1 MKRYSVFIVSLL
13 ISSMLLTACSQS
25 KKQEVENTAKIS
37 SLSLV
42 VSQIGEIPPKN
53 NEMEKAIE
61 AYTNTD
67 LQIQWIPFS
76 AYDEKVKVM
85 IASGELP
92 KLIKLSYT
100 PTIIATLKAGQFW
113 EIGPY
118 LKDYQ
123 QLSAQNM
130 LYYDNIAVGG
140 KIYGVP
146 LYRPLGRAV
155 IHYRKDWFDILGL
168 KLPKTLDDWYTVIKA
183 LTLGDP
189 DKNGKNDTYGMILEK
204 RYNQDV
210 SSILTRFSVSQGGPN
225 KWKVENGRFTPEF
238 MTEPFHET
246 MKLFKRLYQEKLMN
260 QDFAV
265 ADATETSKLY
275 ELGRAGTQVVGGN
288 AQSWQDKLV
297 KAVPSAVVEVAPLE
311 GPEGIRLPGEPGNV
325 GFLAIPKDAVKTEA
339 EMRKILAFLDKLL
352 EPAMQTV
359 LSKGIENRHWID
371 KGEYTEVL
379 DRELD
384 LKEVKTY
391 RDTFPYID
399 SNPALKP
406 IRQPDLY
413 RKNQQ
418 IIKENELYIVP
429 NPALTLES
437 ETYAERGKELEVLI
451 TDAQTKFIMG
461 KIDEAGWK
469 SEIEKWR
476 EAGGDKMIRE
486 YEEAYTKKDKDK

>member
-1 MKRYSVFIVSLL
+1 MKRYSVFIISLL
-13 ISSMLLTACSQS
+13 TSSILLTACGQS
-25 KKQEVENTAKIS
+25 KKPEVEHAANIS

-53 NEMEKAIE
+53 NEIEKAIE

-118 LKDYQ
+118 LKDYKH
-123 QLSAQNM
+123 LSEQNKQ
-130 LYYDNIAVGG
+130 YYDNIAVGG

-146 LYRPLGRAV
+146 LFRVLGRAS
-155 IHYRKDWFDILGL
+155 IQYRKDWFDSLGL
-168 KLPKTLDDWYTVIKA
+168 KPPKTLDDWYEVIKA

-189 DKNGKNDTYGMILEK
+189 DKNGKNDTYGIILEK

-210 SSILTRFSVSQGGPN
+210 SSTLTRFSVSHGGPN

-238 MTEPFHET
+238 MMESFYET
-246 MKLFKRLYQEKLMN
+246 MKLFRRLYEEKLMN
-260 QDFAV
+260 QDFAIV
-265 ADATETSKLY
+265 DGTETNKIY
-275 ELGRAGTQVVGGN
+275 ELGRAGIQVVGGS

-297 KAVPSAVVEVAPLE
+297 KTVPSAVVEVTPLE
-311 GPEGIRLPGEPGNV
+311 GPGGIRLPGEPGNV
-325 GFLAIPKDAVKTEA
+325 GFLAIPKDTVKTEA
-339 EMRKILAFLDKLL
+339 EMRGILAFLDKLL
-352 EPAMQTV
+352 EPAVQTV
-359 LSKGIENRHWID
+359 LNRGIQDRHWID
-371 KGEYTEVL
+371 NGDYAEVL
-379 DRELD
+379 NRELD
-384 LKEVKTY
+384 LKEVKPY
-391 RDTFPYID
+391 RDSLPYID

-437 ETYAERGKELEVLI
+437 ETYAERGKELEVMI

-461 KIDEAGWK
+461 KLDETGWK
-469 SEIEKWR
+469 AEIDKWR
-476 EAGGDKMIRE
+476 KAGGDRMIRE
-486 YEEAYTKKDKDK
+486 YEEAYSRKDK

>member
-25 KKQEVENTAKIS
+25 KKQEVENTAKTS

-53 NEMEKAIE
+53 NEIEKAIE
-61 AYTNTD
+61 AYTNVD

-168 KLPKTLDDWYTVIKA
+168 KLPKTLNDWYAVIKA
-183 LTLGDP
+183 LTL
-189 DKNGKNDTYGMILEK
+189 
-204 RYNQDV
+204 V
-210 SSILTRFSVSQGGPN
+210 TRIRM
-225 KWKVENGRFTPEF
+225 GR
-238 MTEPFHET
+238 
-246 MKLFKRLYQEKLMN
+246 
-260 QDFAV
+260 
-265 ADATETSKLY
+265 
-275 ELGRAGTQVVGGN
+275 
-288 AQSWQDKLV
+288 
-297 KAVPSAVVEVAPLE
+297 
-311 GPEGIRLPGEPGNV
+311 
-325 GFLAIPKDAVKTEA
+325 
-339 EMRKILAFLDKLL
+339 
-352 EPAMQTV
+352 
-359 LSKGIENRHWID
+359 
-371 KGEYTEVL
+371 
-379 DRELD
+379 
-384 LKEVKTY
+384 
-391 RDTFPYID
+391 
-399 SNPALKP
+399 
-406 IRQPDLY
+406 
-413 RKNQQ
+413 
-418 IIKENELYIVP
+418 
-429 NPALTLES
+429 
-437 ETYAERGKELEVLI
+437 
-451 TDAQTKFIMG
+451 
-461 KIDEAGWK
+461 
-469 SEIEKWR
+469 
-476 EAGGDKMIRE
+476 MIR
-486 YEEAYTKKDKDK
+486 TG

>member
-13 ISSMLLTACSQS
+13 VSSILLTACGQS
-25 KKQEVENTAKIS
+25 KKPEAGNAAETT

-42 VSQIGEIPPKN
+42 VSQIGEIPAKN
-53 NEMEKAIE
+53 NEIEKAIE

-118 LKDYQ
+118 LKDYKN
-123 QLSAQNM
+123 LSAPNKQ
-130 LYYDNIAVGG
+130 YYENIAVGG

-146 LYRPLGRAV
+146 MYRPLGRASV
-155 IHYRKDWFDILGL
+155 QYRKDWFDSLGL
-168 KLPKTLDDWYTVIKA
+168 KPPKTLDDWYEVIKA

-189 DKNGKNDTYGMILEK
+189 DKNGKNDTYGMMLEK

-210 SSILTRFSVSQGGPN
+210 SSTLTRFSVSQGGPN

-238 MTEPFHET
+238 ITEPFFET

-260 QDFAV
+260 QDFAIV
-265 ADATETSKLY
+265 DVTETTKLY
-275 ELGRAGTQVVGGN
+275 ESGRVGIQVVGGN

-297 KAVPSAVVEVAPLE
+297 KAVPSAVVDAAPLE
-311 GPEGIRLPGEPGNV
+311 GPGGIRLPGEPGNV
-325 GFLAIPKDAVKTEA
+325 GFLAIPKDTVKTEA
-339 EMRKILAFLDKLL
+339 EMIKILAFLDKLL
-352 EPAMQTV
+352 EPAVQTV
-359 LSKGIENRHWID
+359 LSRGIQNKHWID
-371 KGEYTEVL
+371 KGDYMEVI

-384 LKEVKTY
+384 LKEVKPL
-391 RDTFPYID
+391 RDSLPYLGE

-406 IRQPDLY
+406 VRQPDLY

-418 IIKENELYIVP
+418 INKSNEQYIIP

-437 ETYAERGKELEVLI
+437 ETYAERGMELEVMI

-469 SEIEKWR
+469 AEIDKWSK
-476 EAGGDKMIRE
+476 AGGDQMIRE
-486 YEEAYTKKDKDK
+486 YEAAYKKKEK